1 MTKTSASPA
10 CLHGV
15 DKDYT
20 FLCCSHVYVSALE
33 TVYKYNYFFVYLRT
47 LSLVHIIWRRISTL
61 WRISKEVLCALSRHL
76 LVGSELN
83 QETPCWD
90 SRCHGCDM
98 NHASP
103 ECDSETLS
111 LIPVALS
118 ARTVKVSLNNPKIN
132 YYPPTHVSVC
142 QVVQF
147 IRFYNQN
154 RVCTSVTTR
163 YGMLLLLLMLSNG
176 QQVLTASWL
185 PAWLGR
191 LTDIFMV
198 TTEGRWRALTTAAS
212 DSGKRRNIADLGKWN
227 VSLTG
232 LKRHI

>member
-1 MTKTSASPA
+1 M
-10 CLHGV
+10 
-15 DKDYT
+15 
-20 FLCCSHVYVSALE
+20 
-33 TVYKYNYFFVYLRT
+33 
-47 LSLVHIIWRRISTL
+47 
-61 WRISKEVLCALSRHL
+61 LCALYRHL

-83 QETPCWD
+83 QETPRRD
-90 SRCHGCDM
+90 NQYDGCNV

-111 LIPVALS
+111 LIPGALS
-118 ARTVKVSLNNPKIN
+118 ARTAKVSLNSPKIN

-142 QVVQF
+142 QAVQF
-147 IRFYNQN
+147 IRFYNES

-198 TTEGRWRALTTAAS
+198 TTEGRWRALLQQQHLTVER
-212 DSGKRRNIADLGKWN
+212 DVNIADLGKWN
-227 VSLTG
+227 VSLTQG
-232 LKRHI
+232 IETPHLGALLGTQSAQQVFHIVISRLLTTVTELQCHNYQT